1 MANPRD
7 VTEIAK
13 TTKADFNKV
22 QGLLNGIAGSEK
34 SMEKTWDDLVK
45 QQITAQVERYDV
57 GDDVVKK
64 VLIDWH
70 ASVTLGNKRSKYFTP
85 HISGFYMIFMV
96 HGTWYEQYL
105 NYVNNLQNEAG
116 LSKPPSSKAFSKDM
130 ETITLKNP
138 NSYMN
143 LMATDIDVPDI
154 TEEYT
159 SVSSRLRNS
168 FVPSR
173 NYFVSDFSISYI
185 ENINLDV
192 MRYHEAW
199 HKYLNL
205 IKRGEVTGNLSG
217 EDSKTICQ
225 EKNKGYF
232 LEMPFSNAIWI
243 AVFRPFT
250 TEIQLLIK
258 LIGVMPV
265 TMPLKQIV
273 GNRSQSKMTVLNI
286 SYKAADLQYKFFNN
300 TKEMWEDSGA
310 LSSAFKREVMFPTD

>member
-1 MANPRD
+1 M
-7 VTEIAK
+7 AK
-13 TTKADFNKV
+13 TATKTDFQGV
-22 QGLLNGIAGSEK
+22 QGLLNGITGSEK
-34 SMEKTWDDLVK
+34 SIEKTWDNLVK
-45 QQITAQVERYDV
+45 QQIDSQVARYSV
-57 GDDVVKK
+57 GDNEPVRE
-64 VLIDWH
+64 VLANWH
-70 ASVTLGNKRSKYFTP
+70 AAVTADIKHSSSFTP

-116 LSKPPSSKAFSKDM
+116 LSKAPSGKAFDDSM
-130 ETITLKNP
+130 ETTPFKNP
-138 NSYMN
+138 TSYMN
-143 LMATDIDVPDI
+143 LMATDIDIPDI

-205 IKRGEVTGNLSG
+205 IHRGEVTGGISA
-217 EDSKTICQ
+217 ESRKADCQ

-232 LEMPFSNAIWI
+232 LEMPFSNAVWV

-250 TEIQLLIK
+250 TEIQLIIK

-286 SYKAADLQYKFFNN
+286 SYKAADLQYKFFNS
-300 TKEMWEDSGA
+300 TKEMWEDGGA
-310 LSSAFKREVMFPTD
+310 LSVSFFNEVMFPKD